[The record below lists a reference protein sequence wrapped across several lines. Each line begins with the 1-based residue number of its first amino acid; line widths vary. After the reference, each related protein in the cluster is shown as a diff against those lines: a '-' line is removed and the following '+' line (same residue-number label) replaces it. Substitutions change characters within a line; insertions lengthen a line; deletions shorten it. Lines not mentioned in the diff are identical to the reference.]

1 MVMPDISDHSL
12 PWLELEGHE
21 ELAEQYRTA
30 LAGPKPPRTP
40 QDRALRETEEG
51 LARGLQLEDPA

>member
-1 MVMPDISDHSL
+1 MIRDIIDHSL

-21 ELAEQYRTA
+21 ALTDQFRTA
-30 LAGPKPPRTP
+30 LAGPKPPCTP